1 MENKSI
7 DDNNNIGQ
15 SHNNYN
21 NNINDGYM
29 DNNIMNSNNDNIID
43 NNNDVIMNNNNENN
57 MNNNM
62 NNNNRNNNGQNKKIV
77 VIISIVVLY
86 ISFYDLYQFFQN
98 INAITKA
105 YFSIPSNVFEKCYL
119 YPNLFNSF
127 IQILTSLLGLDLI
140 ILLFLPLLSTA
151 LDLEAFLEKYM
162 DSILYFNYLVFGPF
176 CFGSLAISIKHV
188 DKLMYLCINFN
199 PDNKIFNYRLL
210 ILFIINFVLS
220 ITMYFIGSFYFESK
234 YFSNSIKIKKS
245 GNNILGYFFW
255 KLAFERSKLLEET
268 RKINNIYL
276 DGDYINNNNNNNG
289 KINIDNEGF
298 NQDKNQNLI

>member
-1 MENKSI
+1 MENNII
-7 DDNNNIGQ
+7 DDNNIIGQ
-15 SHNNYN
+15 SHNNN
-21 NNINDGYM
+21 NNININDGYM
-29 DNNIMNSNNDNIID
+29 SNNLMNNNDDFILN
-43 NNNDVIMNNNNENN
+43 NNNDVIMNNNND
-57 MNNNM
+57 NNM
-62 NNNNRNNNGQNKKIV
+62 NNNNNNNNRNNESNKKIV

-140 ILLFLPLLSTA
+140 FLLFLPLLSTA

-162 DSILYFNYLVFGPF
+162 DSILFFNYLVFGPF
-176 CFGSLAISIKHV
+176 CFGSLVISIKHV

-199 PDNKIFNYRLL
+199 PENKIFNYRLL
-210 ILFIINFVLS
+210 ILFIINFILS

-234 YFSNSIKIKKS
+234 HFSNSIKIKRS

-255 KLAFERSKLLEET
+255 KLAFERSNLLEET

-276 DGDYINNNNNNNG
+276 GEDFNNNNNNG
-289 KINIDNEGF
+289 KINLDNEGF
-298 NQDKNQNLI
+298 NQDKKQNLI